1 VTELHAGWTLRGA
14 GTKAVVVV
22 VGLLLALALWRGGQW
37 LALNRA
43 AREAFPQVSGQLRV
57 VGLESRLEIHRDSR
71 GVCHLEGGSES
82 DAWFGLGF
90 VQAQDRAAQMLWLR
104 RLARGRTA
112 EILGERGL
120 AGDRLVRTLGVA
132 RLAEARLERI
142 DRDVREMLEAYARG
156 VNAHLERLRSG
167 SVAPP
172 IDLLEPRASIEV
184 WTPGDSLAL
193 IKLVHW
199 HTANSHDTVL
209 VLEDL
214 IERLRAVAARPFFPT
229 DAGGLSPAL
238 AAELPTSEPG
248 DGAAGVAKTT
258 SLAGA
263 SSRQPPPVSPFSLG
277 GGAWVLAGRHTT
289 SGAPILTAIFD
300 TAPTAPSLIYEA
312 HLRGGELDVAGAT
325 IPGIPVFWAG
335 RNPHVAW
342 AAIPARA
349 VTVDL
354 FREVVRAG
362 EPALYRSGSRWL
374 PLEEHSETLA
384 VRTAGG
390 GMREES
396 LRVRSTR
403 HGPLINPLLEGE
415 REPLALAWTGA
426 QPGDGVTGMLGV
438 ARARSAAELRS
449 ALREHHEPVV
459 ELLYADRNGDGGM
472 QVAGWIPQRVL
483 QTGLDTVPGPPR
495 KFDWRKPVEFDALP
509 AASLSVGAGRD
520 QSAGG
525 SDWIVAGGRV
535 PDDALSGVQIEWL
548 RLDRERARRFERL
561 LGELTR
567 AGTVDLHA
575 AAATQLDVGRE
586 MASQVVVAIASLAGE
601 GDPLTREAEEVAAL
615 IGGWDGAVRAD
626 SAGAAAYQVL
636 LQHLLRELFIEPV
649 GEELLRRYVE
659 LPGVSPE
666 SLVERIVVAA
676 SEFRRRGGWTD
687 RDRVGA
693 AVRVCLHRSW
703 LTLAN
708 RLGPNRSRW
717 QWGRLHQLS
726 FHPVVTARSA
736 GDFSRSALGPFDRG
750 GDGLSVDRSDF
761 APSYAFGVTRGSF
774 YRLAIDLASPDRMLS
789 TLAPG
794 QSEHP
799 GHPHFDSGVARWLE
813 GKAGLFATSRFLLEE
828 ERLERLVLEPGS

>member
-1 VTELHAGWTLRGA
+1 VSELRAGWAVRGSGA
-14 GTKAVVVV
+14 RAVAVV

-37 LALNRA
+37 LALDRA
-43 AREAFPQVSGQLRV
+43 ARAAFPRVSGQLRV

-71 GVCHLEGGSES
+71 GVCHLEGGSAS

-112 EILGERGL
+112 EILGDRGL
-120 AGDRLVRTLGVA
+120 DGDRLVRSLGVA
-132 RLAEARLERI
+132 RLAEAQLERI
-142 DRDVREMLEAYARG
+142 DRDVREVLEAYARG

-167 SVAPP
+167 SAAPP
-172 IDLLEPRASIEV
+172 IDLFEPPASIEA
-184 WTPGDSLAL
+184 WTPVDSLAL

-209 VLEDL
+209 VLSDL
-214 IERLRAVAARPFFPT
+214 IERLGAVAARPFFPLS
-229 DAGGLSPAL
+229 AGGLSPTL
-238 AAELPTSEPG
+238 AAELSSPELG
-248 DGAAGVAKTT
+248 GGAAAATET
-258 SLAGA
+258 RSLTNA
-263 SSRQPPPVSPFSLG
+263 SSRQTPPLSPFSLG
-277 GGAWVLAGRHTT
+277 GGAWVLSGRHTA

-312 HLRGGELDVAGAT
+312 HLRGGDLNVAGAT

-335 RNPHVAW
+335 RNPYVAW

-374 PLEEHSETLA
+374 PLEERSETLA
-384 VRTAGG
+384 VRTGSG

-396 LRVRSTR
+396 LRVRATR
-403 HGPLINPLLEGE
+403 HGPLINPLLEQE

-438 ARARSAAELRS
+438 ARSRSAAQLRS
-449 ALREHHEPVV
+449 ALRDHHEPVI
-459 ELLYADRNGDGGM
+459 ELIYADRNGEGGM
-472 QVAGWIPQRVL
+472 QVAGWIPERVL
-483 QTGLDTVPGPPR
+483 QTGLDPVPGPPR

-509 AASLSVGAGRD
+509 MLRLSVGAGRD

-525 SDWIVAGGRV
+525 LDWIVAGGGTS
-535 PDDALSGVQIEWL
+535 DAVLSGVHIEWL

-575 AAATQLDVGRE
+575 AAASQLDVGRE

-615 IGGWDGAVRAD
+615 IDSWDGTVRAD

-636 LQHLLRELFIEPV
+636 LWHLLRELFIEPV
-649 GEELLRRYVE
+649 GEELLRRYVK

-666 SLVERIVVAA
+666 SLIERIVVGA
-676 SEFRRRGGWTD
+676 SESRRQGGWTD
-687 RDRVGA
+687 RDRVGN

-703 LTLAN
+703 LTLVN
-708 RLGPNRSRW
+708 RLGPNRRRW

-726 FHPVVTARSA
+726 FHPVVTARSRV
-736 GDFSRSALGPFDRG
+736 GLVRSDLGPFGRG

-761 APSYAFGVTRGSF
+761 ALSHPFEVTRGSF

-799 GHPHFDSGVARWLE
+799 GHPHFDWGVARWRD